1 METYLVGGAVR
12 DALLGRPILER
23 DWLVVGADRD
33 LMLAA
38 GFKQVG
44 NFFPVFLH
52 PQTGEEYAL
61 ARRERKSGVGHQAFE
76 FVPTTSVAEDL
87 LRRDLSINAMAMDPS
102 GRIIDPHGGRQDLSA
117 RQLRH
122 VSPAFAE
129 DPLRILRVARFTAQ
143 LAPFGFNVA
152 DATIELMRSMA
163 TMVDYSSLSAERV
176 WQESQRALQSP
187 QPLRYWQVLQQAQA
201 LQPWFAE
208 FSTIDFNKLSMPD
221 QLNQLDSSARWLLLL
236 YLLSQ
241 AGANAAEFAGLHKR
255 LKTPAIYST
264 MARLLP
270 LLPRLPADWRAAE
283 LSLQLLER
291 CDALRRPQRLHSLI
305 TCALSAAIID
315 NEIADKWRQ
324 LLHCLQ
330 SMPMARL
337 TQNIPVRELPKQ
349 IRSLRLEYLQSF
361 LAAE

>member
-1 METYLVGGAVR
+1 MQTYLVGGAVR

-23 DWLVVGADRD
+23 DWLVVGADQD
-33 LMLAA
+33 LMLAS

-87 LRRDLSINAMAMDPS
+87 LRRDLSINAMAMDSS

-152 DATIELMRSMA
+152 DATIELMRTMA
-163 TMVDYSSLSAERV
+163 TMPDYSSLSAERV
-176 WQESQRALQSP
+176 WQESQRALQSS

-201 LQPWFAE
+201 LQPWFTE
-208 FSTIDFNKLSMPD
+208 FSAIDFNELSMPD

-236 YLLSQ
+236 HLLSQ
-241 AGANAAEFAGLHKR
+241 AGASPDQFAGLHKR

-270 LLPRLPADWRAAE
+270 LLPRLSADWRAAD

-315 NEIADKWRQ
+315 SEIADKWRQ